1 MPTVK
6 TGALAVFSPH
16 HAWGEMSK
24 DAQTRAA
31 EQASQAQIAAGDRG
45 IAEQRYQFDQSQKMM
60 QPFVEQGFGARAD
73 LSPYLQQGLN
83 SMNALGGFQNAGM
96 GQIGN
101 LQQYV
106 QQGMGQNQ
114 NLNNFAQAG
123 QEGLSMQR
131 ALSGGMGPDAQK
143 AAIAQIEQGPQMQA
157 MIQQGENAMLQNA
170 SATGGLRGG
179 NTQAALAQFRPQ
191 MLNQLVNQQYGRAG
205 DMAQMGGNYSSQMSG
220 QGANLAQYLAG
231 AGGNVASQFAQ
242 GGQNAYMDMM
252 RMGQA
257 SAAGQA
263 AGAQSLG
270 GNVADLMGQQG
281 AAVAG
286 ANIAR
291 GQAQSNM
298 FGQLGNL
305 GGQYMGYMGY
315 NSDGSSG

>member
-60 QPFVEQGFGARAD
+60 QPFVDQGFGARAD
-73 LSPYLQQGLN
+73 LSPYLQQGMA

-123 QEGLSMQR
+123 QEGLNMQR

-191 MLNQLVNQQYGRAG
+191 VLNQLVNQQYGRAG
-205 DMAQMGGNYSSQMSG
+205 DMARMGGDYSSQMSG
-220 QGANLAQYLAG
+220 QGANIAQYLTG

-252 RMGQA
+252 RMAQA

-263 AGAQSLG
+263 AGAQSHGQNISNLM
-270 GNVADLMGQQG
+270 ADQG
-281 AAVAG
+281 AAQAG
-286 ANIAR
+286 SYMAR
-291 GQAQSNM
+291 GQARADQYGNIQNDGM
-298 FGQLGNL
+298 QVFGALF
-305 GGQYMGYMGY
+305 GGMGG
-315 NSDGSSG
+315 